1 MSNHQPDLVAL
12 GRLLLILNEFR
23 KAYPEMPVQMAATLV
38 TVAHYPGLS
47 VTELANLS
55 GNTLASC
62 SRHLET
68 LGPYNEVK
76 KVGLGLI
83 EKGYSPS
90 DRRKQI
96 HNLSP
101 AGASLV
107 RSVVDVINRWT

>member
-1 MSNHQPDLVAL
+1 M
-12 GRLLLILNEFR
+12 
-23 KAYPEMPVQMAATLV
+23 
-38 TVAHYPGLS
+38 AHYPGLS

-90 DRRKQI
+90 DRRMQI
-96 HNLSP
+96 HNLSSP

-107 RSVVDVINRWT
+107 RSVVDVINR

>member
-23 KAYPEMPVQMAATLV
+23 KAYPEMPIQVAATLV
-38 TVAHYPGLS
+38 TVAHHPGLG

-76 KVGLGLI
+76 KTGLGLI
-83 EKGYSPS
+83 EKGYSPK

-96 HNLSP
+96 HTLSP
-101 AGASLV
+101 SGESLV
-107 RSVVDVINRWT
+107 RSLVDVINR